1 MSPYPAVPIGAPV
14 LHLALAALLLVVG
27 LRYLKRAVEPIRP
40 VVGAIASAAVVAFA
54 LGASLALIVA
64 AAFAR

>member
-1 MSPYPAVPIGAPV
+1 MSPHPALPIGAPL
-14 LHLALAALLLVVG
+14 LHLALAGLLLIIG
-27 LRYLKRAVEPIRP
+27 LRYLKRAIEPIGP
-40 VVGAIASAAVVAFA
+40 IVGAIASAAVVAFA